1 MFKLN
6 IKRIY
11 FNKQMYKD
19 IALSLLQSKYGY
31 SAFRPLQLETIEAFL
46 SGRDCFVCFATG
58 GGKSLCFV
66 MPALVS
72 GKMILVV
79 SPLISLMNDQVN
91 KLTEMG
97 ISAEIMSPDVSSKQI
112 LERAGNG
119 EIQVLFIT
127 PEKLYNWSEEL
138 KLLCD
143 MDVLIGVA
151 IDESHCVSQYGHD
164 FRPTYRKLSKIKD
177 TISLPI
183 MTLTATA
190 TTEVQKDIIETL
202 KLSNPFIAKASFDRT
217 NLTLIANKKK
227 KGDFTLISK
236 AIRKYGVHNV
246 NNITINKPCIV
257 YARTVDM
264 THQIT
269 EYLIN
274 DGFACCTYNAKME
287 SSDRKDSHDKFS
299 QGHYQIIVAT
309 VAYGMGIDHPSI
321 RLVIHYGVPQSV
333 ESYYQEAGRAGRDG
347 LPSVCLVLWSEEDFT
362 LSKYFLSKLNGI
374 ALKCGVENL
383 KFMKAYCNLNGCRR
397 KAILARFGEIYE
409 KDNCGLCD
417 NCINS
422 TSNSVNKPNTVCNV
436 TQEAITLLS
445 VVSELGN
452 TTKATIIDVLVGK
465 KIITN
470 SKSPHS
476 LNNKKTFG
484 CGVKHNKTQAWWKEL
499 FSHLVTLNYITET
512 LSKGFKFH
520 YSLYKVNEKQPVT
533 EDIFVVME
541 HIDFVSQH
549 TPLSL
554 LTKEVKTKELIDMLT
569 VKLQLLTQEIC
580 DSITLNNKN
589 IALHHI
595 CSEVSIQQMALLRPT
610 NLEELSK
617 LDGWGQEKCNRY
629 GERYIECVR
638 KFCEENPFPQKT
650 INDTESK
657 GWEIEYAKTSRGKCY
672 HCDAAI
678 IANEMRV
685 VKIEGSKEWR
695 RNFHIECAN
704 KHKTEG
710 VQLTKDIIKNVELL
724 KDEDKNMLSILLF
737 ESE

>member
-1 MFKLN
+1 
-6 IKRIY
+6 
-11 FNKQMYKD
+11 MYKD

-31 SAFRPLQLETIEAFL
+31 SKFRPLQLETIEAFL

-72 GKMILVV
+72 NKMILVV

-97 ISAEIMSPDVSSKQI
+97 ISAEIISPDVSSKQI
-112 LERAGNG
+112 LEKAGNG

-127 PEKLYNWSEEL
+127 PEKLDNWSEEL
-138 KLLCD
+138 KLLCE

-177 TISLPI
+177 IIALPI

-190 TTEVQKDIIETL
+190 TVEVQKDIIATL
-202 KLSNPFIAKASFDRT
+202 RLSDPFIAKATFDRT

-227 KGDFTLISK
+227 KGDFSLISK
-236 AIRKYGVHNV
+236 AIRQYAIHTV

-269 EYLIN
+269 EYLIK
-274 DGFACCTYNAKME
+274 DGFTCCTYNAKME
-287 SSDRKDSHDKFS
+287 SSERRESHDKFS

-321 RLVIHYGVPQSV
+321 RLVVHYGVPQSV

-347 LPSVCLVLWSEEDFT
+347 LPSVCVVLWSEEDFT

-374 ALKCGVENL
+374 ALKCGVDNL
-383 KFMKAYCNLNGCRR
+383 KFMKEYCNLKIGECRR
-397 KAILARFGEIYE
+397 KAILNRFGEIYN
-409 KDNCGLCD
+409 KDNCEMCD
-417 NCINS
+417 NCIAPQ
-422 TSNSVNKPNTVCNV
+422 TANTLKKENTICNV
-436 TQEAITLLS
+436 TQEAKTLLS

-465 KIITN
+465 KIITAK
-470 SKSPHS
+470 KSPHS
-476 LNNKKTFG
+476 LTSKNTFG
-484 CGVKHNKTQAWWKEL
+484 SGVKHNKTQVWWKEL
-499 FSHLVTLNYITET
+499 FNHLVTLNYITET
-512 LSKGFKFH
+512 LAKGSRFH
-520 YSLYKVNEKQPVT
+520 YSLYKVNESQPIKDDV
-533 EDIFVVME
+533 FVVME
-541 HIDFVSQH
+541 HVDFVSQ
-549 TPLSL
+549 PLILNS
-554 LTKEVKTKELIDMLT
+554 TKEEKTKELIEMLT
-569 VKLQLLTQEIC
+569 VKLQMLTQEI
-580 DSITLNNKN
+580 IAKNPNKSV
-589 IALHHI
+589 ALHHI
-595 CSEVSIQQMALLRPT
+595 CSEVSIQQMALLRPS
-610 NLEELSK
+610 NAEELSK
-617 LDGWGQEKCNRY
+617 LDGWGEEKCNRY
-629 GERYIECVR
+629 GQLYIECIR
-638 KFCEENPFPQKT
+638 NFCGENAFPQKT

-657 GWEIEYAKTSRGKCY
+657 GWEVEYAKTSRGKCY
-672 HCDAAI
+672 HCDAPI
-678 IANEMRV
+678 ISNEMRI

-704 KHKTEG
+704 KHKTDG
-710 VQLTKDIIKNVELL
+710 IHLSKDVIKNMELL
-724 KDEDKNMLSILLF
+724 REDDKNMILTIIQ
-737 ESE
+737 

>member
-11 FNKQMYKD
+11 FNKQMYKEK
-19 IALSLLQSKYGY
+19 ALSLLQSKYGY
-31 SAFRPLQLETIEAFL
+31 SKFRPLQLETIEAFL

-72 GKMILVV
+72 EKMILVV

-97 ISAEIMSPDVSSKQI
+97 ISAEIISPDVSSKQI

-119 EIQVLFIT
+119 EISVLFIT
-127 PEKLYNWSEEL
+127 PEKLDNWSEEL
-138 KLLCD
+138 KLLCE

-177 TISLPI
+177 IISLPI

-190 TTEVQKDIIETL
+190 TIEVQKDIIETL
-202 KLSNPFIAKASFDRT
+202 KLSNPFIAKATFDRT

-227 KGDFTLISK
+227 KGDFSLISK
-236 AIRKYGVHNV
+236 AIRKYGMHTI

-269 EYLIN
+269 EFLIN
-274 DGFACCTYNAKME
+274 DGFTCCTYNAKME
-287 SSDRKDSHDKFS
+287 SSDRKESHDKFS
-299 QGHYQIIVAT
+299 KGHYQIIVAT

-321 RLVIHYGVPQSV
+321 RLVVHYGVPQSV

-374 ALKCGVENL
+374 ALKCGVDNL
-383 KFMKAYCNLNGCRR
+383 KFMKAYCNLTDCRR
-397 KAILARFGEIYE
+397 KAILARFGETYE
-409 KDNCGLCD
+409 KENCGMCD
-417 NCINS
+417 NCINGKS
-422 TSNSVNKPNTVCNV
+422 TITVNVNKQNTKCNV
-436 TQEAITLLS
+436 TQEAKTLLS

-484 CGVKHNKTQAWWKEL
+484 SGVKHNKTQVWWKEL
-499 FSHLVTLNYITET
+499 FNHLVTLQYITET
-512 LSKGFKFH
+512 LAKGSRFH
-520 YSLYKVNEKQPVT
+520 YSLYKVNENQHITNDV
-533 EDIFVVME
+533 FVIME
-541 HIDFVSQH
+541 HIDFVSQPA
-549 TPLSL
+549 PLTS
-554 LTKEVKTKELIDMLT
+554 TTNKTKELIEMLT
-569 VKLQLLTQEIC
+569 IKLQELTQQIC
-580 DSITLNNKN
+580 DSIKNKSV
-589 IALHHI
+589 ALHHI

-610 NLEELSK
+610 NTEELSK
-617 LDGWGQEKCNRY
+617 LDGWGEEKCNRY
-629 GERYIECVR
+629 GEMYIECIR

-710 VQLTKDIIKNVELL
+710 VQLTKDAIKNVELL
-724 KDEDKNMLSILLF
+724 KEEDKNMLFLVGF
-737 ESE
+737 